1 MSFANFT
8 ELFRQATREQNPL
21 REQNPFP
28 YQTRFADADEL
39 PELVHAPTG
48 AGKTATAVLGWLWRY
63 FFSTKPT
70 PRRLVYCLPMRVLVE
85 QTRDE
90 ARKWLKNLG
99 FEEKVK
105 VHVLMGGEDAE
116 EWDLDPE
123 KPAILIGTQDMLLS
137 RALNRGYGMGRF
149 RWPMH
154 YGLLNNDAL
163 WVLDE
168 IQLMGTGL
176 ATSTQLQAFR
186 EALGVYGTVKTIWM
200 SATLLPRWLETID
213 FRPRVES
220 MPPEATLRLDPKQDY
235 QADGLRERWEAK
247 KPIQRAAL
255 LRTVEQEEKAEP
267 VAPTEVAFT
276 ADESAKVAE
285 FVKAKHCPGSLTLVI
300 VNTVDRCR
308 ALFESIRALY
318 SPKPRGRGRNATPS
332 APVPAPDL
340 KLIHSRFRPKERE
353 EWRSWLTA
361 KELPAL
367 GRIIVSTQ
375 VVEAGVDLSAR
386 TLITELAPWP
396 SLVQRFG
403 RCNRR
408 GEFPGKDGTDPAQV
422 FWIDVPTTTTAKRS
436 SAPPYADD
444 ELDQSRTR
452 LGPMTDVGLK
462 SLTDFFDKLKDD
474 ERNRLFPFDPPHV
487 IRRKDFIDLFDTTA
501 DLAGNDI
508 DVSRFIRDGDEIDVQ
523 VFWRAATPPKGERT
537 ATEARYL
544 SPAREELCT
553 VKIGDFR
560 EFLADHTA
568 HRWDSL
574 ASEWVEADASAVYP
588 GQVYWIA
595 KDEGGYD
602 AQLGWAPSARWVD
615 GLWLRDPATD
625 DAAQTTEEPGYDTEL
640 LSVFGWQS
648 IAEHTRDVLETLD
661 TILKG
666 LNQSELP
673 REALTVVVRWHDWG
687 KAHSVFQDAIRDE
700 ADGAGKRPVDR
711 AGKRDIAKA
720 APQEMWQRYKRKHFR
735 HELASALGVL
745 TLLKSEQHPEGWKSL
760 DAHLTNLALYLIAA
774 HHGKVRL
781 SIRSMPDERTPDTS
795 GALFARGVWEG
806 DPLPSVD
813 LGGNVTA
820 PAVAALALSPML
832 LGRVDG
838 QPSWA
843 ERVLRLRDDKAK
855 ADDIAPRFG
864 PLKLAYL
871 EALIRAADMRASKA
885 ADDKAKKAKK
895 AKGGQS

>member
-1 MSFANFT
+1 MSLAKFID
-8 ELFRQATREQNPL
+8 LFCLATGNPD
-21 REQNPFP
+21 PFP
-28 YQTRFADADEL
+28 YQTRFADGDEL

-63 FFSTKPT
+63 FFAQRPT

-90 ARKWLKNLG
+90 VRKWLKNLG
-99 FEEKVK
+99 FEERVG
-105 VHVLMGGEDAE
+105 VYVLMGGEDAG

-137 RALNRGYGMGRF
+137 RALNRGYGMSRF

-186 EALGVYGTVKTIWM
+186 ESLGVYGTAKTIWM
-200 SATLLPRWLETID
+200 SATLLPSWLASVDYRNRIE
-213 FRPRVES
+213 
-220 MPPEATLRLDPKQDY
+220 PELRLTTLQLDPNTDY
-235 QADGLRERWEAK
+235 RADGLRERWEAK
-247 KPIQRAAL
+247 KPLAAATATAGESSGL
-255 LRTVEQEEKAEP
+255 AKFVVDHHKAR
-267 VAPTEVAFT
+267 
-276 ADESAKVAE
+276 
-285 FVKAKHCPGSLTLVI
+285 PGSLTLVI

-308 ALFESIRALY
+308 ELFEAIRKEATKQKLLPPAPKTDTK
-318 SPKPRGRGRNATPS
+318 PKPGNEEKS
-332 APVPAPDL
+332 LELDL

-353 EWRSWLTA
+353 AWRSWLMQDA
-361 KELPAL
+361 NKLREQFPL
-367 GRIIVSTQ
+367 GRIVVSTQ

-422 FWIDVPTTTTAKRS
+422 FWIDVPTRATGTKKS
-436 SAPPYADD
+436 LAPPYTDQ
-444 ELDQSRTR
+444 ELDQSRAR
-452 LGPMTDVGLK
+452 LNSLADAGLK
-462 SLTDFFDKLKDD
+462 SLSDFFDRLSKD
-474 ERNRLFPFDPPHV
+474 ERNALFPFDPPHV
-487 IRRKDFIDLFDTTA
+487 IRRKDFIDLFDTTP

-523 VFWRAATPPKGERT
+523 VFWRADVPPKGELT
-537 ATEARYL
+537 ATEARRL
-544 SPAREELCT
+544 SPVREELCT
-553 VKIGDFR
+553 VRLGDFR
-560 EFLADHTA
+560 TFLSDHMA
-568 HRWDSL
+568 HYWDSL
-574 ASEWVEADASAVYP
+574 ASEWCEAVASAAYP

-602 AQLGWAPSARWVD
+602 AQLGWAPSTRWGD
-615 GLWLRDPATD
+615 GLWLREPMTD
-625 DAAQTTEEPGYDTEL
+625 DASRTTEEPGYDTEL
-640 LSVFGWQS
+640 LSIYGWQS
-648 IAEHTRDVLETLD
+648 VAEHTRDVLETLD

-673 REALTVVVRWHDWG
+673 REALTVTVRWHDWG

-700 ADGAGKRPVDR
+700 ADGAGKRPADR
-711 AGKRDIAKA
+711 TGKRDIAKA
-720 APQEMWQRYKRKHFR
+720 APQDMWQRYKRTHFR

-745 TLLKSEQHPEGWKSL
+745 ALLKSEQTPEGWKSL

-781 SIRSMPDERTPDTS
+781 SIRSMPDERTPDVP

-806 DPLPSVD
+806 DPLPAVD

-820 PAVAALALSPML
+820 PAVAAIDLSPML
-832 LGRVDG
+832 LGRVNG
-838 QPSWA
+838 QASWA
-843 ERVLRLRDDKAK
+843 ERVLRLRDDKTK
-855 ADDIAPRFG
+855 ADDTAPRFG

-885 ADDKAKKAKK
+885 ADDKAKGA
-895 AKGGQS
+895 QS

>member
-8 ELFRQATREQNPL
+8 ELFRRATGNP
-21 REQNPFP
+21 NPFP
-28 YQTRFADADEL
+28 YQTQFANTDDL

-63 FFSTKPT
+63 FFAGKPT

-90 ARKWLKNLG
+90 VWKWLKNLG
-99 FEEKVK
+99 LDEKVK
-105 VHVLMGGEDAE
+105 VHVLMGGEGAE
-116 EWDLDPE
+116 EWDLHPE

-186 EALGVYGTVKTIWM
+186 EALGVYGTAKTIWM
-200 SATLLPRWLETID
+200 SATLLPRWLASVDYRNRIE
-213 FRPRVES
+213 
-220 MPPEATLRLDPKQDY
+220 PELQLTTHCLDPNTDY

-247 KPIQRAAL
+247 KPIQRATL
-255 LRTVEQEEKAEP
+255 LHPVEQEEEAEP
-267 VAPTEVAFT
+267 TVVLFT
-276 ADESAKVAE
+276 ADESAHVAE
-285 FVKAKHCPGSLTLVI
+285 FVKAKHQPGSLTLVI

-308 ALFESIRALY
+308 ALFEAIRALY
-318 SPKPRGRGRNATPS
+318 TPRTRGKGRAAAQNA
-332 APVPAPDL
+332 PAPTPEL
-340 KLIHSRFRPKERE
+340 KLIHSRFRPQERE

-408 GEFPGKDGTDPAQV
+408 GEFTGKNGTGAAQV
-422 FWIDVPTTTTAKRS
+422 FWVDIPTAPTAKKS
-436 SAPPYADD
+436 FAPPYTDD
-444 ELDQSRTR
+444 ELNESRTR
-452 LGPMTDVGLK
+452 LRTLDDVGLK
-462 SLTDFFDKLKDD
+462 ALTELFEELTGD
-474 ERNRLFPFDPPHV
+474 ERNALFPFDPPHV
-487 IRRKDFIDLFDTTA
+487 IRRKDFIDLFDTTP

-523 VFWRAATPPKGERT
+523 VFWRADVPPTKRELN
-537 ATEARYL
+537 AAEARQL
-544 SPAREELCT
+544 SPKREELCT

-560 EFLADHTA
+560 VFLDDHAA
-568 HRWDSL
+568 HRWDAL
-574 ASEWVEADASAVYP
+574 ASEWVDADENAVYP

-595 KDEGGYD
+595 TKEGGYD
-602 AQLGWAPSARWVD
+602 AQLGWNPNSDWSP
-615 GLWLRDPATD
+615 GLWLRDSTM
-625 DAAQTTEEPGYDTEL
+625 DAVLQTTEEPGYDTEL
-640 LSVFGWQS
+640 LSLFGWQS
-648 IAEHTRDVLETLD
+648 IAEHTRDVLEALD
-661 TILKG
+661 TILKE
-666 LNQSELP
+666 LNRSELP
-673 REALTVVVRWHDWG
+673 REALSVAVRWHDWG

-700 ADGAGKRPVDR
+700 ADGAGKRPTDR

-745 TLLKSEQHPEGWKSL
+745 TLLKSGQVPSTWAAL
-760 DAHLTNLALYLIAA
+760 DARLTNLALYLMAS

-781 SIRSMPDERTPDTS
+781 SIRSMPDECTPKTF

-806 DPLPSVD
+806 DSLPSVD
-813 LGGNVTA
+813 LGGDVGA
-820 PAVAALALSPML
+820 PAVATLDLSPML
-832 LGRVDG
+832 LGSVNG

-843 ERVLRLRDDKAK
+843 ERMLKLRDNAE
-855 ADDIAPRFG
+855 FG

-885 ADDKAKKAKK
+885 VDEKTKP
-895 AKGGQS
+895 AKGAQS

>member
-8 ELFRQATREQNPL
+8 ELFQQATGNP
-21 REQNPFP
+21 NPFP
-28 YQTRFADADEL
+28 YQARFAEAENL

-48 AGKTATAVLGWLWRY
+48 AGKTATAVLGWLWRR
-63 FFSTKPT
+63 FFANKPT

-123 KPAILIGTQDMLLS
+123 KPTVLIGTQDMLLS

-200 SATLLPRWLETID
+200 SATLLPRWLASVDYRNRIE
-213 FRPRVES
+213 
-220 MPPEATLRLDPKQDY
+220 PELRLTTLQLDQNTDY
-235 QADGLRERWEAK
+235 RADGLRERWEAK

-255 LRTVEQEEKAEP
+255 LRAAEQEEKAEP
-267 VAPTEVAFT
+267 VASTEVVFT

-308 ALFESIRALY
+308 ALFEAIRTLY
-318 SPKPRGRGRNATPS
+318 SPKPRGRGKNATPS

-408 GEFPGKDGTDPAQV
+408 GEFPGENGTDPAQL
-422 FWIDVPTTTTAKRS
+422 FWIDVPTPATGAKKS
-436 SAPPYADD
+436 LAPPYTDE

-452 LGPMTDVGLK
+452 LATTRDVGLK
-462 SLTDFFDKLKDD
+462 SLTEFFDRLNGD
-474 ERNRLFPFDPPHV
+474 ERNALFPFDPPHV
-487 IRRKDFIDLFDTTA
+487 IRRKDFIDLFDTTP

-523 VFWRAATPPKGERT
+523 AFWRAATPPRGELR
-537 ATEARYL
+537 AAQASRIM
-544 SPAREELCT
+544 PAREELCT

-560 EFLADHTA
+560 QFLEDHTA

-574 ASEWVEADASAVYP
+574 ASEWIGADASAVYP

-595 KDEGGYD
+595 TAEGGYD
-602 AQLGWAPSARWVD
+602 TQLGWNPSADWSAD
-615 GLWLRDPATD
+615 LWIRDPATES
-625 DAAQTTEEPGYDTEL
+625 ASETTEEPGYDTEF
-640 LSVFGWQS
+640 LSVYGWQS
-648 IAEHTRDVLETLD
+648 ITEHTRDVLEALT
-661 TILKG
+661 TILKE
-666 LNQSELP
+666 LNLNEVP
-673 REALTVVVRWHDWG
+673 REALALAIRWHDWG

-700 ADGAGKRPVDR
+700 PDGVGKRPKQHT
-711 AGKRDIAKA
+711 GKRDIAKA
-720 APQEMWQRYKRKHFR
+720 APEEVWQRYKRKHFR

-745 TLLKSEQHPEGWKSL
+745 TLLKSEHPPDGWKAL

-781 SIRSMPDERTPDTS
+781 SIRSMPDERTPDTP

-806 DPLPSVD
+806 DKLPAVD
-813 LGGNVTA
+813 LGGGVSA
-820 PAVAALALSPML
+820 PAVAALDLSPML
-832 LGRVDG
+832 LGQVDS

-855 ADDIAPRFG
+855 PEDTAPRFG

-871 EALIRAADMRASKA
+871 ESLIRVADMRASKA
-885 ADDKAKKAKK
+885 ADEKAKKP
-895 AKGGQS
+895 KGAQS